1 VGLLCTWVWWL
12 EGAIE
17 SRGWLDESSS
27 KFLRILVSDA
37 VSVST
42 MRYDFLLDVG
52 MGSVDNC

>member
-1 VGLLCTWVWWL
+1 MWVWWL

-42 MRYDFLLDVG
+42 MRYDFLLDLG
-52 MGSVDNC
+52 MGSVDKC